1 MRVFRFALMAC
12 AASLL
17 CAAPVR
23 DPGLAKAQAAL
34 ERLPLRFEANL
45 GQWIPTVRYA
55 ARASGYSLLFT
66 GAGPTI
72 AIGGSQR
79 VDISLLGSNPAAEI
93 QPLEKQSVHT
103 NYFVGARERW
113 RSDVPTYSRV
123 VYRQVYPGIDV
134 VYYGT
139 RESLEYDFTVA
150 PGADPSNIRLR
161 FQGADRVSITPEG
174 DLLVEAA
181 GRRMVQKRPLLYQ
194 AGVSGAA
201 RSEIPGR
208 YAMLGDNLIG
218 FSVGRYDATRPLV
231 IDPFLVYSTYIGGSG
246 TDEIDAIK
254 TDSHGYLYMVGYTTT
269 SDLVATLGAW
279 WSTNFGAAGTADLL
293 IVVLDTTAPD
303 PFPLRYLSYLGG
315 SGDDLPS
322 GIDVDQQYHL
332 YITGQTKSP
341 DFPIQGN
348 AVQTA
353 PLGSAWTAFVTELDL
368 LGGGLPYS
376 SYFGGTNAT
385 YGTGIAVDQNG
396 MMDVIGTT
404 QATDLPVTDSAYA
417 AVLWGLQDMFL
428 CQLDPNSANIAY
440 SSFLGGELSD
450 SGVGIAVGSD
460 GLAYFT
466 GTTNSTQFPLAGASY
481 RSTLQGGDDIIIG
494 AMDFTQSGVN
504 SLVYSTYFGGS
515 DDDIVRRLTF
525 DNSGRVLLAGYTLST
540 DFPISYDAFQ
550 GVAGGNGDAFV
561 SVVNLWQ
568 PSAFLVYSTYLGGGQ
583 SDVAYDVIPDAT
595 GSLLVTGYTNSPD
608 FPITYDAPQLQ
619 FGDGTEVF
627 VAKLQPGVPGRPGLE
642 FSTYLGTFGLHVA
655 KGIAV
660 ASNGTVYVAGFTTV
674 GLPSMGASA
683 LLYGGGTRDGFFL
696 LLTQLAAQPVSPDRK
711 HASPPRPATVKPGS
725 PPR

>member
-293 IVVLDTTAPD
+293 IRKAPVRDTAIS
-303 PFPLRYLSYLGG
+303 RC
-315 SGDDLPS
+315 
-322 GIDVDQQYHL
+322 Q
-332 YITGQTKSP
+332 
-341 DFPIQGN
+341 
-348 AVQTA
+348 
-353 PLGSAWTAFVTELDL
+353 SAR
-368 LGGGLPYS
+368 S
-376 SYFGGTNAT
+376 
-385 YGTGIAVDQNG
+385 
-396 MMDVIGTT
+396 
-404 QATDLPVTDSAYA
+404 
-417 AVLWGLQDMFL
+417 
-428 CQLDPNSANIAY
+428 
-440 SSFLGGELSD
+440 
-450 SGVGIAVGSD
+450 
-460 GLAYFT
+460 
-466 GTTNSTQFPLAGASY
+466 
-481 RSTLQGGDDIIIG
+481 RSTTDPSVDG
-494 AMDFTQSGVN
+494 AAALLISASSRPNAARVAATAAAAEP
-504 SLVYSTYFGGS
+504 GS
-515 DDDIVRRLTF
+515 
-525 DNSGRVLLAGYTLST
+525 
-540 DFPISYDAFQ
+540 
-550 GVAGGNGDAFV
+550 
-561 SVVNLWQ
+561 
-568 PSAFLVYSTYLGGGQ
+568 
-583 SDVAYDVIPDAT
+583 
-595 GSLLVTGYTNSPD
+595 VTSQA
-608 FPITYDAPQLQ
+608 IAMAP
-619 FGDGTEVF
+619 
-627 VAKLQPGVPGRPGLE
+627 PP
-642 FSTYLGTFGLHVA
+642 
-655 KGIAV
+655 
-660 ASNGTVYVAGFTTV
+660 
-674 GLPSMGASA
+674 ASA
-683 LLYGGGTRDGFFL
+683 
-696 LLTQLAAQPVSPDRK
+696 AM
-711 HASPPRPATVKPGS
+711 ASAPA
-725 PPR
+725 